1 MVSLSLEVFMRN
13 LGRLVVLCT
22 MCLVL
27 TACQSNHLSSY
38 ATPATPTTQ
47 PVNTDLRLLQ
57 NIHKHTLDNG
67 LKIIIKEDRRAPVV
81 MTQLWYGVGSNDEPI
96 GKGGISHFLEHLMFK
111 DTPKVSGDEFSRLIS
126 HHGGQANAY
135 TSTDVTVYHELLP
148 ANVYTLALE
157 LEANRMKNIQF
168 KPDQIA
174 SERQVIQEE
183 RRVRTDDN
191 PHAKAFE
198 SLQAFIYG
206 DTPRGRPIIGS
217 MADISNLSIDD
228 LKNWYATW
236 YVPNNATLV
245 IVGDVDKDEA
255 LAQIQKYFANI
266 PKGNPPPKRNPNQF
280 IHADDLFV
288 GKGTT
293 GTRHIDIHEAVQV
306 PSLILAWQTPSLS
319 SLRLSGHLNPQS
331 YKEQLA
337 LGLFSDVLSGGN
349 SSRFAKNLIK
359 TQAVSFASADME
371 QPIYGDG
378 LFIIS
383 ATPKAGVSLD
393 KTKELILDEL
403 HRTMTDPIAQ
413 SELDRSMVSIK
424 TALIFAS
431 EGVAG
436 QAQIFGQLHQQN
448 ISIDDIKQEL
458 AILPT
463 ITTDQIRQA
472 GKKYLTA
479 ERMYSAYILP
489 KSPNTGK

>member
-1 MVSLSLEVFMRN
+1 
-13 LGRLVVLCT
+13 
-22 MCLVL
+22 
-27 TACQSNHLSSY
+27 
-38 ATPATPTTQ
+38 
-47 PVNTDLRLLQ
+47 
-57 NIHKHTLDNG
+57 
-67 LKIIIKEDRRAPVV
+67 
-81 MTQLWYGVGSNDEPI
+81 
-96 GKGGISHFLEHLMFK
+96 MFK
-111 DTPKVSGDEFSRLIS
+111 DTPKVSGDAFNRLIS
-126 HHGGQANAY
+126 HHGGQTNAY
-135 TSTDVTVYHELLP
+135 TNTDVTVYHEILP
-148 ANVYTLALE
+148 ANRYVLALE
-157 LEANRMKNIQF
+157 LEANRMKNLLF
-168 KPDQIA
+168 KSEQIH

-198 SLQAFIYG
+198 TLQAFIYG
-206 DTPRGRPIIGS
+206 DTPRGRPVIGS
-217 MADISNLSIDD
+217 MADIENLTIDD
-228 LKNWYATW
+228 LQNWYATW

-245 IVGDVDKDEA
+245 IVGDVDKDDA
-255 LAQIQKYFANI
+255 LTQIQKYFADI
-266 PKGNPPPKRNPNQF
+266 PRGNPLPKRQLDQF

-288 GKGTT
+288 GKGAT

-319 SLRLSGHLNPQS
+319 SLRLSGHFNAQN

-359 TQAVSFASADME
+359 TQAVSFISADIS

-393 KTKELILDEL
+393 ETKRLILDEL

-413 SELDRSMVSIK
+413 SELDRSMIGIK
-424 TALIFAS
+424 TALVFAS

-448 ISIDDIKQEL
+448 ISIDDVKQEL

-463 ITTDQIRQA
+463 ITADDIKQA
-472 GKKYLTA
+472 GKKYLA
-479 ERMYSAYILP
+479 PERMYSAYILP
-489 KSPNTGK
+489 KSPHTGE

>member
-1 MVSLSLEVFMRN
+1 
-13 LGRLVVLCT
+13 
-22 MCLVL
+22 
-27 TACQSNHLSSY
+27 
-38 ATPATPTTQ
+38 
-47 PVNTDLRLLQ
+47 
-57 NIHKHTLDNG
+57 
-67 LKIIIKEDRRAPVV
+67 
-81 MTQLWYGVGSNDEPI
+81 
-96 GKGGISHFLEHLMFK
+96 MFK
-111 DTPKVSGDEFSRLIS
+111 DTPKVSGDAFNRLIS
-126 HHGGQANAY
+126 HHGGQTNAY
-135 TSTDVTVYHELLP
+135 TNTDVTVYHEILP
-148 ANVYTLALE
+148 ANRYVLALE
-157 LEANRMKNIQF
+157 LEANRMKNLLFKSEQIQ
-168 KPDQIA
+168 

-198 SLQAFIYG
+198 TLQAFIYG
-206 DTPRGRPIIGS
+206 DTPRGRPVIGS
-217 MADISNLSIDD
+217 MADIENLTIDD
-228 LKNWYATW
+228 LQNWYATW

-245 IVGDVDKDEA
+245 IVGDVDKDDA
-255 LAQIQKYFANI
+255 LTQIQKYFADI
-266 PKGNPPPKRNPNQF
+266 PRGNPLPKRQLDQF

-288 GKGTT
+288 GKGAT

-319 SLRLSGHLNPQS
+319 SLRLSGHFNAQN

-359 TQAVSFASADME
+359 TQAVSFISADIS

-393 KTKELILDEL
+393 ETKRLILDEL

-413 SELDRSMVSIK
+413 SELDRSMIGIK
-424 TALIFAS
+424 TALVFAS

-448 ISIDDIKQEL
+448 ISIDDVKQEL

-463 ITTDQIRQA
+463 ITADDIKQA
-472 GKKYLTA
+472 GKKYLA
-479 ERMYSAYILP
+479 PERMYSAYILP
-489 KSPNTGK
+489 KSPHTGE

>member
-1 MVSLSLEVFMRN
+1 MKRF
-13 LGRLVVLCT
+13 GRLFVLCAVG
-22 MCLVL
+22 LIL
-27 TACQSNHLSSY
+27 TACQSHQLPHHD
-38 ATPATPTTQ
+38 ATPATLLPA
-47 PVNTDLRLLQ
+47 NTDLRLLQ

-67 LKIIIKEDRRAPVV
+67 LNIIIKEDRRAPVV
-81 MTQLWYGVGSNDEPI
+81 MTQLWYGVGSNDEPV
-96 GKGGISHFLEHLMFK
+96 GKGGLSHFLEHLMFK
-111 DTPKVSGDEFSRLIS
+111 DTPKVSGDAFNRLIS
-126 HHGGQANAY
+126 HHGGQTNAY
-135 TSTDVTVYHELLP
+135 TSTDVTVYHEILP
-148 ANVYTLALE
+148 ANRYALALE
-157 LEANRMKNIQF
+157 LEANRMKNLLFKSEQIQ
-168 KPDQIA
+168 

-198 SLQAFIYG
+198 TLQAFIYG
-206 DTPRGRPIIGS
+206 DTPRGRPVIGS
-217 MADISNLSIDD
+217 MADIENLSIDD
-228 LKNWYATW
+228 LQNWYATW

-245 IVGDVDKDEA
+245 IVGDVDKDDA
-255 LAQIQKYFANI
+255 LTHIKKYFADI
-266 PKGNPPPKRNPNQF
+266 PKGNPPPKRQPEQF
-280 IHADDLFV
+280 IHADDLFA
-288 GKGTT
+288 GKEKGAV

-319 SLRLSGHLNPQS
+319 SLRLSGHFNAQN

-359 TQAVSFASADME
+359 TQAVSFISADIS

-378 LFIIS
+378 LFVIS

-393 KTKELILDEL
+393 ETKRLILDEL

-413 SELDRSMVSIK
+413 SELDRSMIGIK
-424 TALIFAS
+424 TALVFAS

-448 ISIDDIKQEL
+448 INIDDVKQEL

-463 ITTDQIRQA
+463 ITADDIKQA
-472 GKKYLTA
+472 GKKYLTP

-489 KSPNTGK
+489 KSPHTGE